1 VIFNVTQLANEKK
14 IVGQISRL
22 RDLSHAFLTEA
33 MNVKGIDGLVPSHGE
48 ILLAL
53 HLNDALNMQEIAKQ
67 VGRSKPTVTIL
78 IDKLVLLEYV
88 KKRRSSTDGRI
99 FEVSLTAKGRKLI
112 ISLGD
117 ISTKMHQKI
126 DEILSTSEKKQLSTL
141 LSKLVHHW

>member
-1 VIFNVTQLANEKK
+1 MTQLANEKK

>member
-1 VIFNVTQLANEKK
+1 MTQLANEKK

-117 ISTKMHQKI
+117 ISTQMHQKI
-126 DEILSTSEKKQLSTL
+126 DGILSTSEKKQLSTL